1 MLDFKKAEIED
12 LKLIKSFYMPLKDYS
27 CENTTTNIIVW
38 QNHFG
43 FEFCVFEDMLFTKV
57 KYGKN
62 VVFGIPT
69 AKDMKKAVTLLREY
83 CSENKLPL
91 IFTAAEGM
99 RLDMFKAVFENE
111 FSFTENLDLFEYI
124 YSSEKLAT
132 LSGKKYHSKRNHIS
146 SFMKKYNWSYHTL
159 TSEHL
164 DEVLAMIELWY
175 DQNVEKSDRF
185 MKMEQEGVKRILE
198 NFALIDIKG
207 GFLRVD
213 GKVVAVTFGSE
224 VNSDVFDVSFEKA
237 LSGYDGA
244 YTMINN
250 RFVLSELSSYT
261 YVNREDDMGLEG
273 LRKAKLSYKPEILLK
288 KYLIREI

>member
-1 MLDFKKAEIED
+1 MIKQDSLFLGQFDSLMKTNFPSSLSISQLFVAIE
-12 LKLIKSFYMPLKDYS
+12 
-27 CENTTTNIIVW
+27 
-38 QNHFG
+38 
-43 FEFCVFEDMLFTKV
+43 
-57 KYGKN
+57 
-62 VVFGIPT
+62 
-69 AKDMKKAVTLLREY
+69 
-83 CSENKLPL
+83 ENKIPL

-99 RLDMFKAVFENE
+99 RLDMFKADFEKE
-111 FSFTENLDLFEYI
+111 FTFTENRDLFEYI

-159 TSEHL
+159 TSEDL
-164 DEVLAMIELWY
+164 DEVLEMIELWY
-175 DQNVEKSDRF
+175 EQNVEKSDRF
-185 MKMEQEGVKRILE
+185 MKMEQEGVKRIFE

-224 VNSDVFDVSFEKA
+224 VNQNVFDVSFEKA